1 MSFDRV
7 VKWIV
12 MLVAVVAFGCS
23 SGVEPISI
31 HDTSI
36 PTADRRLIAD
46 GQDRVAVARAQYDEA
61 RAAVVRMDRWRN
73 EVNSFAGWPDG
84 SSALVASMDR
94 MLAARLELLELQ
106 EERAEIEIEVAKAE
120 LQLLIARVAVRNDR
134 AVYDIEDLREDVDGE
149 KDEAR
154 QLDRQ
159 IMQHMEQLDRVTQ
172 QWWTDY
178 AAFAQGGGDVTPFYV
193 IFDRPRR

>member
-36 PTADRRLIAD
+36 PSADRRLIAD

-61 RAAVVRMDRWRN
+61 RAAVVRMERWRN